1 MKKMIYA
8 VLTALMI
15 IGCGHNSNGTAK
27 MDEISFDSIIVD
39 STYSLTDAKDAPTC
53 KISLSIQYAKGHK
66 AQIINDT
73 LIRSGILMPDY
84 LSLSHEKITVK
95 EAVDSFVNRYIA
107 DYKQDYGQLYREDR
121 EHGASYNCIYKVKTH
136 TEDGGNNILNYIASI
151 SSYGGGAHGIDQTLV
166 KNFNV
171 ETGHLVS
178 LNDIFVSEYEQD
190 LKDLIIK
197 KMCEKFH
204 VKDLDGLKKQYI
216 FADNNVYISENFLL
230 KEDSIIFIY
239 CEDEIAPHAVGEIR
253 IEIDKSEIKKLCK

>member
-8 VLTALMI
+8 ALIVLMAT
-15 IGCGHNSNGTAK
+15 GCSHNGNETAK
-27 MDEISFDSIIVD
+27 MDDIEFDSVTVD
-39 STYSLTDAKDAPTC
+39 STCSLTDAKDAPTC
-53 KISLSIQYAKGHK
+53 KISLCIQYAKGNK
-66 AQIINDT
+66 AQMINDT
-73 LIRSGILMPDY
+73 LLRSGILTPDY
-84 LSLSHEKITVK
+84 LSLSHEKITMK

-107 DYKQDYGQLYREDR
+107 DYKQDYGQLYREDH

-136 TEDGGNNILNYIASI
+136 TENGGNGILNYIASI

-171 ETGHLVS
+171 KTGHLIG
-178 LNDIFVSEYEQD
+178 LNDIFVPGYEQD

-197 KMCEKFH
+197 KMTEKFN

-216 FADNNVYISENFLL
+216 FADNNVYISENFIL
-230 KEDSIIFIY
+230 KDDSITFIY

-253 IEIDKSEIKKLCK
+253 IGIDKSEIGKLWK